1 MLVMIT
7 ADYHPLHLNGS
18 IFDHDRCLQTVVGSC
33 HSFTIHNPIF
43 SPQTNKAIY
52 RATGLLDKLQEII
65 LQLLHIAAVIYL
77 QSLLND
83 FNTV

>member
-18 IFDHDRCLQTVVGSC
+18 IFDHDRCLQTVFGSG

-43 SPQTNKAIY
+43 SPQTNKATLQT
-52 RATGLLDKLQEII
+52 RAARYKEEII

>member
-18 IFDHDRCLQTVVGSC
+18 IFDHDRCLQTVVGSG

-43 SPQTNKAIY
+43 SPQTNKATLQT
-52 RATGLLDKLQEII
+52 RAARYIEEII
-65 LQLLHIAAVIYL
+65 LQLLYIAAVIYL
-77 QSLLND
+77 QFSLND
-83 FNTV
+83 FNPV